1 MGEIVTLRDGQD
13 LRDWKCTF
21 VAVVVSLCP
30 DINPDAADEASDTEF
45 CLEIDPSLAA
55 SMWVEQQ
62 GLPPPSHIDAHRAGE
77 PHLCGATAPV
87 ARAVRASPVSEEAGP
102 GSSNRLGTFARTVRH
117 LS

>member
-21 VAVVVSLCP
+21 VVVVVSLCP

-62 GLPPPSHIDAHRAGE
+62 GRRHRRTPLLLPRGVP
-77 PHLCGATAPV
+77 
-87 ARAVRASPVSEEAGP
+87 
-102 GSSNRLGTFARTVRH
+102 RL
-117 LS
+117 